1 MAVLTLNVPGDKV
14 TRFLAATK
22 YQATIKD
29 EQGNDIPNP
38 ISPLVHSKNW
48 ILDIIR
54 NQILRYEAGVAS
66 EAASNTAL
74 NQDLSD
80 ID

>member
-1 MAVLTLNVPGDKV
+1 MANINLVIPNDKV
-14 TRFLAATK
+14 TRFVTSIG

-38 ISPLVHSKNW
+38 VTAAVYSKNW

-54 NQILRYEAGVAS
+54 QQILRYEAEVAKT
-66 EAASNTAL
+66 AASNTAL

-80 ID
+80 IV

>member
-1 MAVLTLNVPGDKV
+1 MAVLTLNVPSDKV

-22 YQATIKD
+22 YQAIIKD

-38 ISPLVHSKNW
+38 ISALVHSKNW

-66 EAASNTAL
+66 EVASNTAL